1 LVGGCE
7 HKVVIHYWMRIQRT
21 TIIACTL
28 VGKGRFASPIGVLRT
43 SKKKKDQSSPKKNNG
58 NTNRTSNMKMTF
70 PSQLLISRLDS
81 EGSSDSDKS
90 LARSMYT
97 PHVAATKQSRQEISD
112 LSASHPPK
120 SRGFVSGPLLRR
132 PTRKRRG
139 INAQG
144 PDRLHAFPILV
155 R

>member
-1 LVGGCE
+1 
-7 HKVVIHYWMRIQRT
+7 
-21 TIIACTL
+21 
-28 VGKGRFASPIGVLRT
+28 
-43 SKKKKDQSSPKKNNG
+43 
-58 NTNRTSNMKMTF
+58 MKMTF

-120 SRGFVSGPLLRR
+120 SRGFVSGAQHVNAVESMRR
-132 PTRKRRG
+132 
-139 INAQG
+139 
-144 PDRLHAFPILV
+144 DRTGCMRFPFWYVNLPGSTA
-155 R
+155 